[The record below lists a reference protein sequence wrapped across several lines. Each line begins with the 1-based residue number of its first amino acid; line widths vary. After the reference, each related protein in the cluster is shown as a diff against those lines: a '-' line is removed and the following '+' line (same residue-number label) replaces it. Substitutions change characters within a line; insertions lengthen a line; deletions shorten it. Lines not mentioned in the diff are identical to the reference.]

1 MITPAIWL
9 DARSIGGEYQFSQYV
24 LMNAIFASSLTRVCG
39 WGRAGY
45 IAGKGSVMFRPHFRQ
60 AELHYRPK

>member
-39 WGRAGY
+39 WGRGR
-45 IAGKGSVMFRPHFRQ
+45 I
-60 AELHYRPK
+60 YRRER